1 LCKFLHLA
9 RNLHWIENEH
19 HKLVS
24 AVFFNLRKRP
34 MKHRLGKFLTSL
46 LFAGLTASAQAQTA
60 GGPDD
65 GFIGCDGIGE
75 CRIQLDEFG
84 NIVGS
89 FGGFF
94 GPYDIT
100 LSHIAPTVD
109 AAYAGLEVTSYS
121 VVGKGSFAPFR
132 LTAGAMWR

>member
-1 LCKFLHLA
+1 LA
-9 RNLHWIENEH
+9 RNLPWIENEH

-46 LFAGLTASAQAQTA
+46 LF
-60 GGPDD
+60 
-65 GFIGCDGIGE
+65 GIGE